1 MKIGSRKP
9 SRSVTA
15 TEVRA
20 DPSALPEQRIKHLE
34 LIQAV
39 IARLGNDSFLVKGWA
54 VTVTGVFLGFAVSS
68 QDEWLAVISIVPI
81 FSFSLL
87 DGYYLKTE
95 RLFRILYE
103 RVRSGA
109 SDVVPFGMDAT
120 SKAFTSTLTGDC
132 KRTKSL
138 LWTLW
143 RPTIRNLYLGLAL
156 SAGIVAIVLPTSDSD
171 SSSYRASCPHAGS
184 KGAQHC

>member
-1 MKIGSRKP
+1 
-9 SRSVTA
+9 
-15 TEVRA
+15 
-20 DPSALPEQRIKHLE
+20 LE

-68 QDEWLAVISIVPI
+68 QDEWLAVVSIVPVL
-81 FSFSLL
+81 SFGLL
-87 DGYYLKTE
+87 DGYYLKSE
-95 RLFRILYE
+95 RLYRILYE

-109 SDVVPFGMDAT
+109 SDAVPFSMDAT
-120 SKAFTSTLTGDC
+120 SKVFTSTLTGDC

-138 LWTLW
+138 LRTLW
-143 RPTIRNLYLGLAL
+143 RPTIRYLYLGLAL
-156 SAGIVAIVLPTSDSD
+156 SAGTVAIVLSTNESN
-171 SSSYRASCPHAGS
+171 SSSHRASCPHADS